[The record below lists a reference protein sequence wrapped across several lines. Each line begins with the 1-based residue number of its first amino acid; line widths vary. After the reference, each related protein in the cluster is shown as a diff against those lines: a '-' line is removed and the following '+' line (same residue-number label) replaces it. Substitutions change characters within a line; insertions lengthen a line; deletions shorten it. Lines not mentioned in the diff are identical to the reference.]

1 MIKRNQIDK
10 INSSSGGGDAT
21 AANQVL
27 EITELIA
34 VNNKLLAQAT
44 AANQVTE
51 IAELTAIN
59 NKLLAQA
66 TAANQVTEIAE
77 LTAINNKLLA
87 QATAANQTI
96 EIAELTAI
104 NNKLLAQATAANQII
119 INTSLN
125 NILLENTFRFNNG
138 LTSTSFTAGTL
149 VLLNTGIQ
157 TFINANP
164 NRRFKTI
171 STTQLGAA
179 FNGIL
184 IHSL

>member
-10 INSSSGGGDAT
+10 FSANISGTAT
-21 AANQVL
+21 AANQIAQINL
-27 EITELIA
+27 ETNNNIAGSIFKDASGANVFIDPALNKGLAEMLGLYLNSIDGTEINSLTELIA
-34 VNNKLLAQAT
+34 INTKLLAQAT
-44 AANQVTE
+44 AANQVT
-51 IAELTAIN
+51 
-59 NKLLAQA
+59 
-66 TAANQVTEIAE
+66 ANTT
-77 LTAINNKLLA
+77 L
-87 QATAANQTI
+87 
-96 EIAELTAI
+96 
-104 NNKLLAQATAANQII
+104 
-119 INTSLN
+119 S

-149 VLLNTGIQ
+149 VLLNTAIQ

-164 NRRFKTI
+164 TRRFKTI